1 MEISQV
7 HPMIKVI
14 VSTILLLSISVAS
27 LAAKDKKKIEPQKV
41 AAESLQPHILDK
53 FTSCKDA
60 KAAGISNVPVPPGYT
75 PPGWRRSADADN
87 DGVACEKK

>member
-1 MEISQV
+1 
-7 HPMIKVI
+7 MIKVI

-27 LAAKDKKKIEPQKV
+27 ASAKDKKAAKDKKVEPQKV
-41 AAESLQPHILDK
+41 AAESLQPHILDEFK
-53 FTSCKDA
+53 NCSDA
-60 KAAGISNVPVPPGYT
+60 KAHGIFNVPVPTGYT